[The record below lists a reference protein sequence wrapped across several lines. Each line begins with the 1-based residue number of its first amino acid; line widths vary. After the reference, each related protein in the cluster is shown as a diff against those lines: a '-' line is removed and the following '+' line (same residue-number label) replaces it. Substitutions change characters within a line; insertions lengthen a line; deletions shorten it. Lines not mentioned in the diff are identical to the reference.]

1 MAFDLK
7 RVLKVML
14 FASNGPLTVK
24 DIQTAFTRFHE
35 QADSL
40 PFESDAEAA
49 EPGSESPV
57 EATDAAAPEGESI
70 VDQSTAT
77 DQVAPAPETEAAADV
92 ATETPVAEGA
102 EPPPAAGTE
111 IAEAVVPPPEDDE
124 IYRDV
129 PSLITTAQIRE
140 AMDAISQE
148 LRDAN
153 SEVLVVENHSGWR
166 LVTHPR
172 YARWVRL
179 LRNEPPPVRLTASA
193 IETLAVIAYRQ
204 PATRA
209 EIEQIR
215 GVSAEAGIAKLLERD
230 LIYVVGRADLPGR
243 PTQFGTTDAFL
254 EFVGIK
260 SLDELPASDVLSPRQ
275 IDAWLNTSNQ
285 PAPTSDAEMGLDETQ
300 PSQMTLDQAPIVAAE
315 GGGDAAPAD
324 GAPAEEAPAEEAP
337 KAE

>member
-14 FASNGPLTVK
+14 FASNGPLGVK

-35 QADSL
+35 QAENL
-40 PFESDAEAA
+40 PLTGEAEQGA
-49 EPGSESPV
+49 E
-57 EATDAAAPEGESI
+57 
-70 VDQSTAT
+70 
-77 DQVAPAPETEAAADV
+77 
-92 ATETPVAEGA
+92 PVAEDVAAPSGEAGGNA
-102 EPPPAAGTE
+102 EMPAVE
-111 IAEAVVPPPEDDE
+111 PAEAIVPATEEDE

-148 LRDAN
+148 LQATG
-153 SEVLVVENHSGWR
+153 SEVLLVEGHSGWR

-172 YARWVRL
+172 FARWVRL

-215 GVSAEAGIAKLLERD
+215 GVSAEAGLQKLLERD

-243 PTQFGTTDAFL
+243 PIQYGTTDAFL

-275 IDAWLNTSNQ
+275 IDAWLQSANQ
-285 PAPTSDAEMGLDETQ
+285 PRAASDADMGLDETE
-300 PSQMTLDQAPIVAAE
+300 PDQMTLDQAA
-315 GGGDAAPAD
+315 AAPAGESSAD
-324 GAPAEEAPAEEAP
+324 PGNKPSE
-337 KAE
+337 